1 MSEEMN
7 RKSEPIIETTA
18 GAINE
23 AAGGAAAEPI
33 NEAVN
38 IAADEATSEPKP
50 VTKGNE
56 PEKDG
61 LFKLG
66 CLLIVGVYIGCV
78 IMIFRT
84 FFGSVFDSMGLN
96 KWAENKQKAREE
108 EEQAQEAVIQ
118 WFKTYMPDAELIGT
132 PVEYSFKDD
141 NKVLKC
147 KALSGTMRHNGR
159 GFSYVYE
166 PKFNQMYS
174 NEYGDTFDK
183 EFDQWL
189 HGQLFFATEGEEKL
203 HYTVTE
209 KLYQTL
215 IIDHYECKMLKF
227 TRYGPLYADSMHPA
241 TMKEEMIGGWI
252 SGNYSKHYKVTE
264 NLTLIGCK
272 DLSDIA
278 VVKDLEEGTNGSED
292 ATENESDATTKIVTK
307 GINARIC
314 ASLCDES
321 EIKLFNEDK
330 TSYMRLTTHGSEVTV
345 SYWMVDRS
353 REPDPSG
360 WYRYKTETYQI
371 E

>member
-1 MSEEMN
+1 MEKGYRE
-7 RKSEPIIETTA
+7 KKGCVFA
-18 GAINE
+18 G
-23 AAGGAAAEPI
+23 
-33 NEAVN
+33 
-38 IAADEATSEPKP
+38 
-50 VTKGNE
+50 
-56 PEKDG
+56 
-61 LFKLG
+61 LG
-66 CLLIVGVYIGCV
+66 CLSVVLLVVVLLVVFCVVIVNVLG
-78 IMIFRT
+78 RS
-84 FFGSVFDSMGLN
+84 GSDSSGET
-96 KWAENKQKAREE
+96 WRQKQAREE
-108 EEQAQEAVIQ
+108 EEFEQSQDAAAQWVKN
-118 WFKTYMPDAELIGT
+118 FMPDAELIGT

-141 NKVLKC
+141 SKVLTC

-166 PKFNQMYS
+166 PEFNQMYS

-227 TRYGPLYADSMHPA
+227 TRYAPLYADSMHPA

-252 SGNYSKHYKVTE
+252 SGNYSKRYKVTE

-292 ATENESDATTKIVTK
+292 ATENEADATTKTVTK
-307 GINARIC
+307 GINVRIC
-314 ASLCDES
+314 ASLGDDS
-321 EIKLFNEDK
+321 EIRIYNEDRTGYILLK
-330 TSYMRLTTHGSEVTV
+330 TNGSSVDVSHWIVDQNVSLRNAIKNEVFN
-345 SYWMVDRS
+345 YD
-353 REPDPSG
+353 
-360 WYRYKTETYQI
+360 
-371 E
+371 